1 MAISLEAARAAAQQR
16 RWYLILGLR
25 PGASADEVRKARR
38 RLQLTAHTDKG
49 GSKELSQLINHA
61 ADELLEQCP
70 QDWIPQASEDDP
82 VWWGDFLRELE
93 LRRRFEEQKEQRA
106 ARLREEKRQRDR
118 EARRLAE
125 EENRR
130 RRKEN
135 ESWWL
140 EQQRLQRDRAH
151 GDTVRRVGHRRTRC
165 KGAAY
170 LGELAG
176 RAFPV
181 LKCRLRKLQEAGNHH
196 RAQAIAYAVEA
207 EMCARRVARENRFP
221 KTEGLA
227 KRDACKA
234 ARLDQLRPAFQKAYD
249 RLRYVRRAGKPQDFA
264 RLCVQRLLNQAWGI
278 LLDMPALLVGG
289 DAIAV
294 ADETSEARISMGSLH
309 EEGIPNKSPTI
320 PNNPKQS
327 Q

>member
-1 MAISLEAARAAAQQR
+1 MTISLEAARAAAQQK
-16 RWYLILGLR
+16 RWHLILGLK
-25 PGASADEVRKARR
+25 PGASSEEICKAKR

-49 GSKELSQLINHA
+49 GTKELSQLINHA
-61 ADELLEQCP
+61 ADELLQRCP
-70 QDWIPQASEDDP
+70 KDWIPQASEY
-82 VWWGDFLRELE
+82 DFAYWEQRLREAKEELE
-93 LRRRFEEQKEQRA
+93 RRQRMEEERAQRA
-106 ARLREEKRQRDR
+106 ARLREEKRRRDN

-125 EENRR
+125 EEDRR
-130 RRKEN
+130 RQEEHDR
-135 ESWWL
+135 WWR
-140 EQQRLQRDRAH
+140 EFDRRERDRAH

-181 LKCRLRKLQEAGNHH
+181 LKCRLRRLQEAGNHH

-207 EMCARRVARENRFP
+207 EMCARRIARENRFP

-249 RLRYVRRAGKPQDFA
+249 RLRYVRRMGKPQDFA

-278 LLDMPALLVGG
+278 LLDMPATLVGG

-294 ADETSEARISMGSLH
+294 ADWQGFSL
-309 EEGIPNKSPTI
+309 
-320 PNNPKQS
+320 
-327 Q
+327 